1 MIRAFTILALSAALT
16 TAASA
21 ADGGHGG
28 GSEGGVMDFS
38 LIQFISA
45 LVVFGVVLLVLKRTA
60 WPKILGGLAEREE
73 KIRSEVFAAED
84 ARKKASE
91 AQKSFER
98 SLVEAKAEA
107 ARIIEA
113 TRADQARLAADLREK
128 AEVELGQM
136 REQARNQIES
146 AKRAALAEIAEQAG
160 SLAVEVASKILQRQ
174 VNENDQRRLVEET
187 MGRLSREHAGV

>member
-1 MIRAFTILALSAALT
+1 MIRASALLTLHAVIAPAAL
-16 TAASA
+16 AAE
-21 ADGGHGG
+21 G

-45 LVVFGVVLLVLKRTA
+45 LVVFGVVLFILHRTA
-60 WPKILGGLAEREE
+60 WPRILKGLAEREE

-84 ARKKASE
+84 ARKKAAE
-91 AQKSFER
+91 AQKAFER
-98 SLVEAKAEA
+98 SLAEAKAEA
-107 ARIIEA
+107 ARMIDA
-113 TRADQARLAADLREK
+113 TRAEQARLAADLREK
-128 AEVELGQM
+128 AEAELGQL

-160 SLAVEVASKILQRQ
+160 SLAVEVAAKVLRRQ

-187 MGRLSREHAGV
+187 IEQSARETAGV